1 MACCNEYIMKSAK
14 SALPIFFALCFV
26 FGLSY
31 YLFSIYRPD
40 IVSQVKGA
48 QSAKEKKSYLDS
60 IPLPTGSQE
69 IGRNERGGFSQ
80 ITLSNSKSNQEIH
93 KFFRSVL
100 VSKGWKTKY
109 YAEDL
114 LSAVY
119 TRDQEKIEVSV
130 LSLGDSEKTVFS
142 ISFSSN

>member
-1 MACCNEYIMKSAK
+1 MKSAR

-31 YLFSIYRPD
+31 YLFSIYKPD
-40 IVSQVKGA
+40 IISQVKGA
-48 QSAKEKKSYLDS
+48 KSVKEKKIYLNS

-69 IGRNERGGFSQ
+69 VGRNEREGFSQ
-80 ITLSNSKSNQEIH
+80 VTLSSSKSSEEVQ

-100 VSKGWKTKY
+100 VSKGWKPKDN
-109 YAEDL
+109 AEDL
-114 LSAVY
+114 LSTIY

-130 LSLGDSEKTVFS
+130 LSLGDNEETVFS
-142 ISFSSN
+142 ISYSN

>member
-1 MACCNEYIMKSAK
+1 MKSAK
-14 SALPIFFALCFV
+14 TALPIFFALCFV

-40 IVSQVKGA
+40 IISQVKGA
-48 QSAKEKKSYLDS
+48 QSAKEKKSYLES

-69 IGRNERGGFSQ
+69 IGRNEREGFSQ
-80 ITLSNSKSNQEIH
+80 ITLSGLKSSQEIH
-93 KFFRSVL
+93 NFFRSVL
-100 VSKGWKTKY
+100 VSKGWKTKD

-130 LSLGDSEKTVFS
+130 LSLGDSEKTIFS
-142 ISFSSN
+142 ISYTD

>member
-1 MACCNEYIMKSAK
+1 MKSAK

-40 IVSQVKGA
+40 ITPRVEGA
-48 QSAKEKKSYLDS
+48 KSVKEKKSYLDS

-69 IGRNERGGFSQ
+69 VGRNVRDGFSQ
-80 ITLSNSKSNQEIH
+80 MTLSSSKSSEEIQ

-100 VSKGWKTKY
+100 VSKGWKSKDS
-109 YAEDL
+109 AEDL
-114 LSAVY
+114 LSTIY

-130 LSLGDSEKTVFS
+130 LSLGDNVETVFS
-142 ISFSSN
+142 VSYFD